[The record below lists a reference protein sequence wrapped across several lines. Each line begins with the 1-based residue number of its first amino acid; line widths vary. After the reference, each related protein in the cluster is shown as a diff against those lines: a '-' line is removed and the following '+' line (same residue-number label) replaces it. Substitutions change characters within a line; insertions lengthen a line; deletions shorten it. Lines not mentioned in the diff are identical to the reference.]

1 MKRKGFTLTGV
12 LIVMVVI
19 GILASMMMMS
29 SAETISTAKAAKI
42 LSNLQILKRA
52 AEQWYADN
60 REKIQVDGMVKIGSA
75 KHPVQEWSDKDLKLS
90 LYIDNIEKSGIQL
103 HKKTYN
109 DPNTGN
115 NITELEQG
123 SYGLYDGGTF
133 KEKDANNNWKQTEYH
148 RNAWY
153 VGYRF
158 NDDEGKVRDK
168 IRGRMNSAGVFLGTF
183 DAHKDTYNDNSAAV
197 WLQVF

>member
-12 LIVMVVI
+12 LIVMVVT

-115 NITELEQG
+115 NITALEQG

>member
-12 LIVMVVI
+12 LMVMVVI

-60 REKIQVDGMVKIGSA
+60 REKITVDGMVKIGSA

-103 HKKTYN
+103 HKKRTM
-109 DPNTGN
+109 TRIQA
-115 NITELEQG
+115 IT
-123 SYGLYDGGTF
+123 S
-133 KEKDANNNWKQTEYH
+133 
-148 RNAWY
+148 RN
-153 VGYRF
+153 
-158 NDDEGKVRDK
+158 
-168 IRGRMNSAGVFLGTF
+168 
-183 DAHKDTYNDNSAAV
+183 
-197 WLQVF
+197 